1 MSVKVKKL
9 TKEEAEW
16 IEKLKNILSE
26 CPSDRISSF
35 TIGDNFMFLF
45 DKRFDAEIQRL
56 VDENGW
62 DWCRAVEHLNADL
75 DTVPLPFPLH
85 STAG

>member
-1 MSVKVKKL
+1 
-9 TKEEAEW
+9 
-16 IEKLKNILSE
+16 
-26 CPSDRISSF
+26 
-35 TIGDNFMFLF
+35 MFLF